1 MNAPQTVH
9 LPPSAGFPNSAHPA
23 LLYCAAL
30 PADPAAMEHAFDRQD
45 WLNPWRNGIYTYHHF
60 HSTAHEVLG
69 IAAGHV
75 HAMLGGPSGQQLT
88 LHAGD
93 VLVIPAGVGHCNL
106 GQSDDL
112 LVIGATAGGAPY
124 DVLRGHPAELA
135 AATSNIAQLGLPAH
149 DPVPGAEFLRALWA
163 GHAA

>member
-1 MNAPQTVH
+1 MNAPQAVH

-30 PADPAAMEHAFDRQD
+30 PADPAAMERAFNDQD
-45 WLNPWRNGIYTYHHF
+45 WRNPWRNGIFAYHHF

-75 HAMLGGPSGQQLT
+75 RAVLGGPSGQELT
-88 LHAGD
+88 LRAGD

-106 GQSDDL
+106 GQSGDL
-112 LVIGATAGGAPY
+112 LVVGATAGGAPY
-124 DVLRGHPAELA
+124 DVLCGHPAELV
-135 AATSNIAQLGLPAH
+135 AATGNIAKLALPAH
-149 DPVPGAEFLRALWA
+149 DPVPGADFLRALWA
-163 GHAA
+163 GHTA